1 MKKAILLVL
10 TASIFSSFYNTPPT
24 LKGTW
29 EFRGGIYNGKI
40 DGAPKDYRL
49 QRRYTATLYD
59 AYVLEKG
66 AKTTKYE
73 SGKYSL
79 KGDTCL
85 ETQTYCSQPS
95 KLIGVTVHYLYKF
108 RHDTLILQAKL
119 PNGNIEEDYWK
130 KVK

>member
-1 MKKAILLVL
+1 MKKTFLFVL
-10 TASIFSSFYNTPPT
+10 AATVFSSFYNEPT

-29 EFRGGIYNGKI
+29 EFRGGVYNGKI

-49 QRRYTATLYD
+49 QRRYTATQYD

-66 AKTTKYE
+66 AKTEKYE
-73 SGKYSL
+73 SGKYLL
-79 KGDTCL
+79 KGDTCM

-108 RHDTLILQAKL
+108 KHDTLVLQAKL
-119 PNGNIEEDYWK
+119 PNGNIEQDYWK
-130 KVK
+130 RIK